1 VLGRWD
7 AIAKRNDAVR
17 VAWMSKGGA
26 SGITRETLTRKGAA
40 VAKTAPSMR
49 VDTRKTGDT
58 PRRRRNVAA
67 AIEVPMRRRNVAA
80 AIEVPMRRRNV
91 AAAIEV
97 RLAKWILSLRR
108 RGVADVVTT
117 DEIMK
122 RKKGV
127 MQVAIVMPAVMSS

>member
-1 VLGRWD
+1 
-7 AIAKRNDAVR
+7 
-17 VAWMSKGGA
+17 
-26 SGITRETLTRKGAA
+26 
-40 VAKTAPSMR
+40 MR